1 MYLIT
6 VSKRHRVDGVIG
18 EKKVK
23 LQSAINTL
31 SSRTGFTSKLG
42 SIIKQKGGII
52 QLASQ
57 T

>member
-52 QLASQ
+52 QSASQ